1 MTRFHLQ
8 QTPRRLSGLGLSCL
22 ALGYALLAIPPV
34 DGPWSLTVAPVLL
47 VLGYG
52 VFIPWAVLRIGYD
65 QQSPPAPEASGAG
78 ARVTGRKRRPDRGNA

>member
-22 ALGYALLAIPPV
+22 ALGYTLLAVPPV
-34 DGPWSLTVAPVLL
+34 DGPWSLSVAPILL

-52 VFIPWAVLRIGYD
+52 VFIPWAVLRVGHGR
-65 QQSPPAPEASGAG
+65 QSPPAPEASTTGAPT
-78 ARVTGRKRRPDRGNA
+78 TGRERRTDRGNA